1 MEYAPTTQVTAPGDL
16 EIRVTRTFEA
26 PRNLVADAFTKPE
39 LLRRWLGVFE
49 GWFWV
54 ECRVDLRVGG
64 AYRWEWRNE
73 DGMRLVLSGRF
84 QEVVPGERYVL
95 TQVYEDTPD
104 FPGEMLV
111 TLVLHEE
118 DGRTT

>member
-1 MEYAPTTQVTAPGDL
+1 
-16 EIRVTRTFEA
+16 
-26 PRNLVADAFTKPE
+26 VADAFTKPE

-118 DGRTT
+118 DGRTTVEQTTRYATREERDRDLQQMPAGLEAG